1 VNIFQQQASD
11 FSSVIDVINPSISAN
26 DNDLLTVPFNK
37 VEFRDA
43 IFSMHP
49 DKCSGPDGYSPG
61 FYQHFWTLCS
71 DDIFKEC
78 CEWLD
83 TGQFPPDLN
92 ITNIA
97 LIPKGSSQ
105 VSMKDWRPIALC
117 NVLYK
122 IISKVLANRLK
133 NVLSQCISD
142 NQSAFVPGR
151 SILDNAMV
159 AIEVLY
165 FMKAKTRGE
174 DRYVALKLDISKAY
188 DRMDWNYLMAVLH
201 KMGFNQHWIHWMRMC
216 VESVDYSV
224 LVNGEQVGPIIPG
237 QGLRQGD
244 PLSPYLFITCA
255 EGLSSL
261 IRDAETRGI
270 LTGTKVCRQAPSVS
284 HLLFADDCFL
294 FFKATEEHAH
304 VMKDILSTYERAS
317 GQAISLPKSEIY
329 CSRNV
334 PDDLKHNIT
343 TTLGVQVV
351 LGTGK
356 YLGLPSMI
364 GRDRKATFAY
374 IKDRVWQRI
383 NS

>member
-1 VNIFQQQASD
+1 MQRLLSQDDAYWRQRAKAHWYKDGDRNTKFFHASATARRKVNRISSLDDDVGNKIISEQGLQEVARSYFVNIFQQQASD

-26 DNDLLTVPFNK
+26 DNDLLTAPFNK

-49 DKCSGPDGYSPG
+49 DKCSGPDGYSLG
-61 FYQHFWTLCS
+61 FYQHFWTLCN

-117 NVLYK
+117 NFLYK

-142 NQSAFVPGR
+142 NQSAFVPGC

-174 DRYVALKLDISKAY
+174 DRYVALKLDISKVY

-201 KMGFNQHWIHWMRMC
+201 KMGFNQRWIH
-216 VESVDYSV
+216 
-224 LVNGEQVGPIIPG
+224 
-237 QGLRQGD
+237 
-244 PLSPYLFITCA
+244 
-255 EGLSSL
+255 
-261 IRDAETRGI
+261 
-270 LTGTKVCRQAPSVS
+270 
-284 HLLFADDCFL
+284 
-294 FFKATEEHAH
+294 
-304 VMKDILSTYERAS
+304 
-317 GQAISLPKSEIY
+317 
-329 CSRNV
+329 
-334 PDDLKHNIT
+334 
-343 TTLGVQVV
+343 
-351 LGTGK
+351 
-356 YLGLPSMI
+356 
-364 GRDRKATFAY
+364 
-374 IKDRVWQRI
+374 
-383 NS
+383 